1 VEEMIS
7 QLTLKDRLLEISK
20 ELPAEFEE
28 QKDKTL
34 KIEFKIAERKVFLS
48 KKTLTYKARV
58 RIDDEKKIVNFFETL
73 KEKGLGVS
81 AGDSD
86 ISPGYGFKIE
96 TYKLKGKEREGNIEE
111 LSRLFGKDY
120 KYSFDYSTVRKKVEE
135 EARNA
140 GYDFSVFLSERSI

>member
-1 VEEMIS
+1 MIS
-7 QLTLKDRLLEISK
+7 ELTLKDRLIEISK
-20 ELPAEFEE
+20 ELPARFEE

-81 AGDSD
+81 AGDAD

-111 LSRLFGKDY
+111 SSRLFGKDY
-120 KYSFDYSTVRKKVEE
+120 KYSFDYSTIRKRIKE

-140 GYDFSVFLSERSI
+140 GYDFSVFFSERSI

>member
-1 VEEMIS
+1 MIT
-7 QLTLKDRLLEISK
+7 QLTLKDRLIEISK
-20 ELPAEFEE
+20 ELPSRFEE
-28 QKDKTL
+28 QKDRTL

-58 RIDDEKKIVNFFETL
+58 RIDNENKIVKFFETL

-81 AGDSD
+81 GSDSD

-96 TYKLKGKEREGNIEE
+96 TYKLKGKEREGNIQE

-120 KYSFDYSTVRKKVEE
+120 KYSFDYSTVRKRVEE

>member
-1 VEEMIS
+1 MIT
-7 QLTLKDRLLEISK
+7 QLTLKDRLIEISK
-20 ELPAEFEE
+20 ELPSRFEE
-28 QKDKTL
+28 QKDRTI

-58 RIDDEKKIVNFFETL
+58 RIDDENKIVKFFETL

-81 AGDSD
+81 SDSD

-96 TYKLKGKEREGNIEE
+96 TYKLKGKEREGNIQE

-120 KYSFDYSTVRKKVEE
+120 KYSFNYSTVRKRVEE

-140 GYDFSVFLSERSI
+140 GYVFSVFLSERSI

>member
-1 VEEMIS
+1 MIT
-7 QLTLKDRLLEISK
+7 QLTLKDRLIEISK
-20 ELPAEFEE
+20 ELPSRFEE
-28 QKDKTL
+28 QKDRTL

-58 RIDDEKKIVNFFETL
+58 RIYDENKIVKFFETL
-73 KEKGLGVS
+73 NEKGLGVS
-81 AGDSD
+81 SDSD

-96 TYKLKGKEREGNIEE
+96 TYKLKGKEREGNIQE

-120 KYSFDYSTVRKKVEE
+120 KYSFDYSTVRKRVEE

-140 GYDFSVFLSERSI
+140 GYVFSVFLSERSI

>member
-1 VEEMIS
+1 MP
-7 QLTLKDRLLEISK
+7 LKDRLIEISK
-20 ELPAEFEE
+20 ELPARFEQ

-58 RIDDEKKIVNFFETL
+58 RIDDENKIVKFFETL

-81 AGDSD
+81 SGDSD
-86 ISPGYGFKIE
+86 MSPGFGFKIE
-96 TYKLKGKEREGNIEE
+96 TYKVKGKEREGNIQE
-111 LSRLFGKDY
+111 LSKLFGKDY
-120 KYSFDYSTVRKKVEE
+120 KYSFDYSTVRKRVEE
-135 EARNA
+135 ETRNA

>member
-1 VEEMIS
+1 M
-7 QLTLKDRLLEISK
+7 TLKDRLIEISK
-20 ELPAEFEE
+20 ELPSSFEE
-28 QKDKTL
+28 QKDETL

-58 RIDDEKKIVNFFETL
+58 KIDDKNKIVKFFETL

-81 AGDSD
+81 TGDSD
-86 ISPGYGFKIE
+86 LSPGIGFKIE
-96 TYKLKGKEREGNIEE
+96 TYKLKGKEREGNIQE

-120 KYSFDYSTVRKKVEE
+120 KYSFDYSTIRKKVEE
-135 EARNA
+135 EAKNA

>member
-1 VEEMIS
+1 MIT
-7 QLTLKDRLLEISK
+7 QLTLKDRLIEISK
-20 ELPAEFEE
+20 ELPSRFEE
-28 QKDKTL
+28 QKDRTL

-58 RIDDEKKIVNFFETL
+58 RIDDENKIVKFFETL

-81 AGDSD
+81 SDSD

-96 TYKLKGKEREGNIEE
+96 TYKLKGKEREGNIQE

-120 KYSFDYSTVRKKVEE
+120 KYSFDYSTVRKRVE

-140 GYDFSVFLSERSI
+140 GYVFSVFLSERSI